1 MLPASGVELPDLLF
15 LLFTTMN
22 RQIYFTIYNACL
34 YIVAT
39 QFATGVE
46 AEGICNNLLVRLK
59 LYYLTIEQHI
69 TYIL

>member
-1 MLPASGVELPDLLF
+1 MQILSLISFIGGMLPASGVALPDLLY

-22 RQIYFTIYNACL
+22 RQIYLTNACL

-46 AEGICNNLLVRLK
+46 AEDI
-59 LYYLTIEQHI
+59 
-69 TYIL
+69 